1 MKWIELLSSFS
12 YWHGQARLQGVETFM
27 DRSSFARQFPFMPY
41 SHRRGTARGGIQR
54 HNFSTELQCFSSLN
68 FVINPWKSRIMASE
82 TLPCLDIWKRK
93 KKPVKNE
100 FRPIQ
105 NVKRP
110 TLLECIFNKR
120 YTDRSVYY
128 FTSGTSVDKKSMRD
142 VAEEPTPYWCPPDT
156 EEFSYKV
163 VYDVWRQRFREQEA
177 AYDYT
182 KRPNYRSRQ
191 TSDLLQRLYIPDDEV
206 KEPKEPG
213 LLEIDPTFF
222 KIVEGRPIKE
232 KLDIRNYV
240 EDLRQKLKMRLK
252 AGYQMDEVM
261 QIEEK
266 HIEVDR
272 KLEELNEKQK
282 LYFDTFFFECLEDD
296 YQIAMTLLREADE
309 ELDKSIEKS
318 DQLKELNKRLGPV
331 NVAVYI
337 LEEKW
342 RNRKMFQKLLYMI
355 SPMYW
360 RKKHDYI
367 HRKPGSTSSL
377 VSVMS
382 EIFERYRLP
391 LSGPVPSLD
400 ALLDIFLEDITTGIG
415 EVRQHFDTEYARI
428 IGKIKDLKT
437 SIEWEE
443 NRGRILEEE
452 ARKLLNGRFKK
463 VVVADSSLKLYVF
476 VEDVFESCIAP
487 NDSKLGL
494 YDMMREIEL
503 KMEALLL
510 KLDHLPYEIV
520 KAAETESYTEEVRA
534 MKEAEEAEAKVK
546 LKEKLEW
553 RLRRLLEPP
562 AYSRGKPLKPRSEP
576 PPVKKKKPKPKK
588 PLTEKENDFLN
599 FFTDYCHHVDNV
611 QDYFPLKFY

>member
-1 MKWIELLSSFS
+1 
-12 YWHGQARLQGVETFM
+12 
-27 DRSSFARQFPFMPY
+27 
-41 SHRRGTARGGIQR
+41 
-54 HNFSTELQCFSSLN
+54 
-68 FVINPWKSRIMASE
+68 MASE

-296 YQIAMTLLREADE
+296 YQRAMTLLREADE

-400 ALLDIFLEDITTGIG
+400 ALLDIFLEDITTGEEPLLYFTDPKELTKVFQEMELQYLNFLLHSEQLSKRILALQQGIG
-415 EVRQHFDTEYARI
+415 EVRHHFDTEYARI

-443 NRGRILEEE
+443 NRGLILEEE

-588 PLTEKENDFLN
+588 PLTEKEKDFLN